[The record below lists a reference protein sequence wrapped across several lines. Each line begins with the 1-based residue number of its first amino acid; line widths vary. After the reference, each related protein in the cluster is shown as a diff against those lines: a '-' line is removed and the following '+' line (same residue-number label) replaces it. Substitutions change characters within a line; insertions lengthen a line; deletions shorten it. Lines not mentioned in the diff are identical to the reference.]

1 MRSPNGFNR
10 RPGQLLRC
18 IIKCYIQKILSV
30 LGSQF
35 REFVRRI
42 RKAGLSNYLAATRKM
57 NSAQIEKVNAIP
69 SLVSGLMQ
77 KKQVDQG

>member
-1 MRSPNGFNR
+1 MSPNGLNR

-18 IIKCYIQKILSV
+18 IIKCYIQKI
-30 LGSQF
+30 
-35 REFVRRI
+35 
-42 RKAGLSNYLAATRKM
+42 LAATRKM